1 MKMIKRLFV
10 TLAVLGIAMMCIGA
24 ALGEF
29 GDDGARVQPQDSASG
44 MRRREQLADALE
56 KGELIRLHIVA
67 NDDSDKA
74 QRDKLCVRD
83 ALLAAYGDRLSD
95 MEDSEQTVEFLR
107 GELDNIETLASS
119 VLAARGAAA
128 DVRASMGE
136 REFPYRE
143 YEGVSVPAGRYM
155 ALRIELGAGQGRNW
169 WCVIYPVLCAP
180 VPDMPLSSAAD
191 GAAGSAACEMGDGLS
206 AGNASVAGNASGVSD
221 GLSAGNASGVS
232 DASDASNASGLSDA
246 LSAGNASGMG
256 DASGASNASSDA
268 NAPNALNASTPAG
281 AAHASDAPADEA
293 DAARGGIVFYS
304 AIWDWLRGALGL

>member
-10 TLAVLGIAMMCIGA
+10 SLAVLGIALMCIGA

-29 GDDGARVQPQDSASG
+29 GKGETRVQAQHSASE
-44 MRRREQLADALE
+44 RRREQLTDALD

-67 NDDSDKA
+67 SDDSDKA

-95 MEDSEQTVEFLR
+95 MEDREHTIEFLR

-155 ALRIELGAGQGRNW
+155 ALHIELGAGQGRNW
-169 WCVIYPVLCAP
+169 WCVIYPALCAP
-180 VPDMPLSSAAD
+180 VPDMPLPDAGY
-191 GAAGSAACEMGDGLS
+191 GATGSAAHEMGDGLS
-206 AGNASVAGNASGVSD
+206 AGDASDVSDASGAGDALVMGNASG
-221 GLSAGNASGVS
+221 
-232 DASDASNASGLSDA
+232 DA
-246 LSAGNASGMG
+246 
-256 DASGASNASSDA
+256 
-268 NAPNALNASTPAG
+268 NALNAGDASTSAG
-281 AAHASDAPADEA
+281 AAHASDAPVDEA
-293 DAARGGIVFYS
+293 HAARGGIVFYS
-304 AIWDWLRGALGL
+304 AIWDWLRDALGL

>member
-10 TLAVLGIAMMCIGA
+10 SLAVLGIALMCIGA

-29 GDDGARVQPQDSASG
+29 GKGETRVQAQHSASE
-44 MRRREQLADALE
+44 RRREQLTDALD

-67 NDDSDKA
+67 SDDSDKA

-95 MEDSEQTVEFLR
+95 MEDREHTIEFLR

-155 ALRIELGAGQGRNW
+155 ALHIELGAGQGRNW
-169 WCVIYPVLCAP
+169 WCVIYPALCAP
-180 VPDMPLSSAAD
+180 VPDMPLPDAGY
-191 GAAGSAACEMGDGLS
+191 GATGSAAHEMGDGLS
-206 AGNASVAGNASGVSD
+206 AGDASGAGDALVMGNASG
-221 GLSAGNASGVS
+221 
-232 DASDASNASGLSDA
+232 DA
-246 LSAGNASGMG
+246 
-256 DASGASNASSDA
+256 
-268 NAPNALNASTPAG
+268 NALNAGDASTSAG
-281 AAHASDAPADEA
+281 AAHASDAPVDEA
-293 DAARGGIVFYS
+293 HAARGGIVFYS
-304 AIWDWLRGALGL
+304 AIWDWLRDALGL